1 MGNIRTY
8 SPYGEPYGSPPLGRG
23 GGGSV
28 IWPIL
33 VAPHN
38 PPKGGRWAESGMFV
52 YPPSLG
58 EHRGETITVGLINIY
73 QLAHHAIA
81 QEKSLPGE
89 PYMTVGHLYQA
100 LSGQSS

>member
-1 MGNIRTY
+1 MLLPKNKAVFYLIY
-8 SPYGEPYGSPPLGRG
+8 NQSINQYDSCWK
-23 GGGSV
+23 V

-33 VAPHN
+33 VDPLN
-38 PPKGGRWAESGMFV
+38 PPNGGRVAESGMFV

-73 QLAHHAIA
+73 KLAHHAIA

-89 PYMTVGHLYQA
+89 PYMAVGHLYQA